1 MRGLGRRLERV
12 ATHQRARATRARR
25 DDLEQFTSEE
35 LRELDDL
42 VAKAEAARQG
52 GRAVVWTPEAA
63 AALAQLS
70 EVYEARRRW

>member
-12 ATHQRARATRARR
+12 ATHQRTRATRARR
-25 DDLEQFTSEE
+25 DDLELFTNEE
-35 LRELDDL
+35 LLVLEDL
-42 VAKAEAARQG
+42 AAKAEAARQA
-52 GRAVVWTPEAA
+52 GRAVVWTPEEA